1 MLTPR
6 LSTVTP
12 GERGLKSDTETS
24 HGYFHGHK
32 CYLPTSKVIT
42 YEIKC
47 GPLKRLILDLVTVE
61 KNDPRARKLYKSH
74 ASLCANQYMQYKDY
88 PWSIHPYSTFRIW
101 LEGFL
106 SVTILL
112 SNILLAVHYSKTNPG
127 KHIYEERALLTFD
140 SIYLINIVLNFFTGY
155 IVGDTNSTVVLDLKR
170 ILFKYTR
177 TWFIPDLM
185 TVSILFLKMIDYQDL
200 PVELFMVSLKMIRL
214 IHLISYVKNI
224 TTKKEVRHCSET
236 ALEVMLL
243 LLSFLSWNMYL
254 QYAVEYMSE
263 GVYTPSSPRACSWI
277 TIVKLWNA
285 TSTTRFVFSLDRAVG
300 MLRGNANINILEK
313 DGCFE
318 TFYIVSWCIAQVLV
332 LHCAFKYVITI
343 FGSESARAQYFIMSK
358 QVEMY
363 LNQKRFPTR
372 IKNKVL
378 KFYAIGYQSHF
389 FAEFRM
395 MSCVSGQLRED
406 IIMHTGRQLVRDV
419 TFLKQLPGTLLLQ
432 IGIKL
437 RIVIF
442 IAGDII
448 MKIKT
453 IGDCLYFIHKGTVAI
468 YCESGKEVCHLEDGD
483 FFGEIALVMSHRLR
497 TASAVAVTNCELF
510 RLDREDFESY
520 VACYPTVYEDIKK
533 VATDRYERSKTLDEH
548 HKIELS
554 MKKKKKLE
562 TEYDSSFL

>member
-6 LSTVTP
+6 LSTVAP
-12 GERGLKSDTETS
+12 VGLKSDYETS

-32 CYLPTSKVIT
+32 CYLPTNKVVT

-47 GPLKRLILDLVTVE
+47 GPLKRLILDLITVE
-61 KNDPRARKLYKSH
+61 KDNPRARKLYKSH
-74 ASLCANQYMQYKDY
+74 AALCANQYMQYKKH
-88 PWSIHPYSTFRIW
+88 PWSIHPYSKFRTW
-101 LEGFL
+101 FEVFL
-106 SVTILL
+106 TVTILL
-112 SNILLAVHYSKTNPG
+112 SSILLAVHYSKRNPG
-127 KHIYEERALLTFD
+127 EYKYEEDIILTLD
-140 SIYLINIVLNFFTGY
+140 SIYLIHIILNFFTGY
-155 IVGDTNSTVVLDLKR
+155 ISGETNPIVILDLKR
-170 ILFKYTR
+170 ILFKYTS
-177 TWFIPDLM
+177 TWFIPDLL
-185 TVSILFLKMIDYQDL
+185 TVSILFLKMVDYEDL
-200 PVELFMVSLKMIRL
+200 PLELFMVTLKMIRL
-214 IHLISYVKNI
+214 INLISYVKNI
-224 TTKKEVRHCSET
+224 TTRMKAGQCCET
-236 ALEVMLL
+236 ALETMLL
-243 LLSFLSWNMYL
+243 LLSYLSWNMYL
-254 QYAVEYMSE
+254 QYAVEYMVE
-263 GVYTPSSPRACSWI
+263 GVYIPSSPRICSWI
-277 TIVKLWNA
+277 SIVKLWNA

-300 MLRGNANINILEK
+300 MLRGNANINILEQ

-318 TFYIVSWCIAQVLV
+318 LFYITSWCIAQVLV
-332 LHCAFKYVITI
+332 FHCAFKYVITI

-363 LNQKRFPTR
+363 LNQKRFPAR

-378 KFYAIGYQSHF
+378 RFYAIGYQSHF
-389 FAEFRM
+389 FAESRM

-419 TFLKQLPGTLLLQ
+419 AFLKQLPGTLLLQ

-533 VATDRYERSKTLDEH
+533 VAMDRYERSKTLDEH

-562 TEYDSSFL
+562 TEYDTDSQFL